1 VPAVDPGYLQSAGDG
16 ETIVKFCS
24 SIALAGAFFVGFG
37 GAAQAANFSGKFDI
51 AQTDGSSSIGTIRYY
66 NQALALSIYAAP
78 GGNASLLQD
87 AFFRK
92 TFVSVGY
99 TPIVCP
105 GGIGGS
111 CGTLTFI
118 SVSALNI
125 P

>member
-1 VPAVDPGYLQSAGDG
+1 MSHGKSLTLTGVLFAALSA
-16 ETIVKFCS
+16 S
-24 SIALAGAFFVGFG
+24 AH
-37 GAAQAANFSGKFDI
+37 AANFSGKFDI
-51 AQTDGSSSIGTIRYY
+51 AQTDGSSANGTIRYY
-66 NQALALSIYAAP
+66 NQAQALSIYAAP

-92 TFVSVGY
+92 SFVSVIY
-99 TPIVCP
+99 TPIICP

-118 SVSALNI
+118 SVSAINV